1 MLPFVLPDIW
11 GTCYQRL
18 LAALSKCI
26 SPAARHSADR
36 QRDVPM
42 APADTA
48 AAQFTRMLCCQ
59 GRPASVTL
67 LLTCVPTLEERRED
81 NCPCCPPPCQLFLCL
96 LKGGGRKKDKKGQNI
111 YKINKLEKKKK
122 KKKENE
128 RKKLGMRERRVEE
141 KKTCFILFVC
151 PATTLSSAVL
161 AEIAFSALAFPV
173 LLYCRRMIRI
183 IYRVVA
189 RLSPSVR
196 NVLPSIFRL
205 FI

>member
-36 QRDVPM
+36 QRDMPM

-111 YKINKLEKKKK
+111 YKINKLKK
-122 KKKENE
+122 
-128 RKKLGMRERRVEE
+128 RKKRKMKGRNLGWGRDALRKR
-141 KKTCFILFVC
+141 KLALFCLFVLQQLC
-151 PATTLSSAVL
+151 HLLFWQKLPS
-161 AEIAFSALAFPV
+161 V
-173 LLYCRRMIRI
+173 LLPS
-183 IYRVVA
+183 
-189 RLSPSVR
+189 LSC
-196 NVLPSIFRL
+196 FTAEGW
-205 FI
+205 